1 MGFTALSLKG
11 RALRLLSQREH
22 SRAELQR
29 KLSPHVQEGE
39 DLEAVLDDLQARDFI
54 SEARVVESVLNR
66 RAGRLGASRIR
77 QELQSKGLGA
87 EAVQQAV
94 AQLQGSELERAR
106 EVWRRK
112 FGEPAADP
120 QTRAKQMRFC
130 WCGGSRAMWRGARC
144 WAPTIPTR
152 GERTAHKQGFR
163 PLLKRWG
170 MVTRPASIAG
180 SALQRHWRP
189 CPGCP
194 GAR

>member
-1 MGFTALSLKG
+1 MGFTTLSLKG

-29 KLSPHVQEGE
+29 KLAPHVQEGE
-39 DLEAVLDDLQARDFI
+39 DLAAVLDDLQAKDFI
-54 SEARVVESVLNR
+54 SEARVVESVLHR

-112 FGEPAADP
+112 FGEPATDP
-120 QTRAKQMRFC
+120 QARAKQMRFLL
-130 WCGGSRAMWRGARC
+130 
-144 WAPTIPTR
+144 TR
-152 GERTAHKQGFR
+152 GFSGDVVRRAVQG
-163 PLLKRWG
+163 
-170 MVTRPASIAG
+170 TDAAD
-180 SALQRHWRP
+180 AE
-189 CPGCP
+189 
-194 GAR
+194 

>member
-29 KLSPHVQEGE
+29 KLAPHVQEGE
-39 DLEAVLDDLQARDFI
+39 DLEAVLDDLQAKDFI

-87 EAVQQAV
+87 GAVQQAV

-120 QTRAKQMRFC
+120 QTRAKQMRFLLVR
-130 WCGGSRAMWRGARC
+130 GFSGDVARRAVLGAD
-144 WAPTIPTR
+144 
-152 GERTAHKQGFR
+152 
-163 PLLKRWG
+163 
-170 MVTRPASIAG
+170 ASDEG
-180 SALQRHWRP
+180 
-189 CPGCP
+189 
-194 GAR
+194 